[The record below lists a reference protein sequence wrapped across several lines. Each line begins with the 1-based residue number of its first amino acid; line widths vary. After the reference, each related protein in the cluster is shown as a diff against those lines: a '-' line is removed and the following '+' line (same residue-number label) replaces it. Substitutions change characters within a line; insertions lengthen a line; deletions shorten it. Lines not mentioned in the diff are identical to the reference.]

1 MSTKSADTSTFTGL
15 RGIFWPVHGFELKK
29 FLPMGIMMMC
39 ILFNYTILR
48 DTKDTMLVTAPG
60 AGAECISFLKLYG
73 VTPCAI
79 LFMVVFVK
87 LANVF
92 TREKLFYAVLLPFL
106 IFFGAFAFIIYPA
119 RDFLHMSLPTIQS
132 LQASYPNFHW
142 LVPIVG
148 NWSFSVF
155 YILSELWGSVVL
167 SMLFWQFAN
176 QITKVKEAKRFYG
189 LFGMLGNVGLL
200 ISGPTIILTAK
211 YAASLPKDIDSFGIN
226 LKLLMSCVMVAGAF
240 IMLTYRW
247 MNKNVLTDPKL
258 YSPEEQEGAAKKKS
272 KPKLSIGESFKYIL
286 KNPYLMMIAVLVLSY
301 GVAINLV
308 EGVWKGQIK
317 LAFPD
322 KNDYNMFMGKFSTIT
337 GGITIL
343 LMIVGNNIL
352 RNFSWLKAAIITPIM
367 VVITSSIFFTVV
379 YIGTKSSAD
388 AATTAAITGGS
399 FVMMAVIIGLV
410 QNVLSKGTKYSL
422 FDSTKQMAYIPL
434 DQESKVKGQA
444 AVEVIGGRAGK
455 SGGALIQSTLLFAI
469 GGSVSL
475 ASLTYILGPIV
486 MLVCVAWIVSV
497 TGLSKKFNALVAS
510 KSDDSA
516 KPSDS
521 DKPEAGGSEEK
532 APSTVAEKK
541 ETVEV

>member
-1 MSTKSADTSTFTGL
+1 MSTKTADTSAFKGL

-87 LANVF
+87 LANIF
-92 TREKLFYAVLLPFL
+92 TREKLFYAVLTPFL

-119 RDFLHMSLPTIQS
+119 REFLHLSLPTIQS

-142 LVPIVG
+142 LIPIIS
-148 NWSFSVF
+148 NWSFSLF

-176 QITKVKEAKRFYG
+176 QITKIKEAKRFYG

-200 ISGPTIILTAK
+200 LSGPTIIYTAK

-226 LKLLMSCVMVAGAF
+226 LKLLMTAVMVAGAI
-240 IMLTYRW
+240 IMFTYRW
-247 MNKNVLTDPKL
+247 MYKHVLTDPKL
-258 YSPEEQEGAAKKKS
+258 YNPEESSSSKKKS

-317 LAFPD
+317 IAFPD

-337 GGITIL
+337 GAITIL

-352 RNFSWLKAAIITPIM
+352 RNFSWFKAAIITPVM
-367 VVITSSIFFTVV
+367 VIITSGIFFTVV
-379 YIGTKSSAD
+379 YIGTKNSAD
-388 AATTAAITGGS
+388 AATSAALTGGS
-399 FVMMAVIIGLV
+399 FVMMAVIIGLI

-434 DQESKVKGQA
+434 DEESKVKGQA

-455 SGGALIQSTLLFAI
+455 SGGALIQSSLLFAI

-486 MLVCVAWIVSV
+486 MIVCAAWIVSV

-510 KSDDSA
+510 KNEDST
-516 KPSDS
+516 DS
-521 DKPEAGGSEEK
+521 KKPETEKNEESS
-532 APSTVAEKK
+532 ASATAEKK